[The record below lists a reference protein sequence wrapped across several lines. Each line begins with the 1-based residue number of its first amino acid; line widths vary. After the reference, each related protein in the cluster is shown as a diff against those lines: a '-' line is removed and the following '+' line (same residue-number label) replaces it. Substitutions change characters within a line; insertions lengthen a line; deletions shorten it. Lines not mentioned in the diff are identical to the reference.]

1 MAEHCWQAGTPCN
14 RLPMLRT
21 PMPSAGRKVLDQLA
35 VDFMALFCMADM
47 EIALLVNDN
56 FGGWLC
62 HSGHQS
68 PWTRIH

>member
-1 MAEHCWQAGTPCN
+1 M
-14 RLPMLRT
+14 
-21 PMPSAGRKVLDQLA
+21 LDQLA